1 MKGKSVLKIVFK
13 VVYGIFKAILL
24 CFLALFAL
32 LVCMQRVS
40 NNTISLF
47 GYRLFSVVT
56 PSMAP
61 KYNVGDVLLCEEVNV
76 DTLVVGDDISYLGAK
91 GTYKG
96 KVITHRIIKIEKDDD
111 GKKVF
116 YTKGIA
122 TKNVDPSITEEQI
135 YGKVKG
141 QVPFLTQLYSF
152 ISTKHGF
159 YIAIFVP
166 LVLLIGSEV
175 IVTMVDKFR
184 NKKLKKKEEVEQINE
199 PKNGELEIDTEKVEE
214 ISYESEE
221 DKKRAEI
228 KAEIER
234 IQKEI
239 EEKKRIEE
247 EKKKA
252 EIKAEIERIQKELA
266 EKKKNN

>member
-1 MKGKSVLKIVFK
+1 MKGKSVLKL
-13 VVYGIFKAILL
+13 IFKITYGLFKTILL
-24 CFLALFAL
+24 CLLALFAL

-40 NNTISLF
+40 NNTVSLF

-56 PSMAP
+56 RSMEP
-61 KYNVGDVLLCEEVNV
+61 KYNVGDVLLTEEVDV
-76 DTLVVGDDISYLGAK
+76 DTLVVGDDISYLGDK
-91 GTYKG
+91 GTYKD
-96 KVITHRIIKIEKDDD
+96 KVITHRIIKIEEEN
-111 GKKVF
+111 GERVF

-122 TKNVDPSITEEQI
+122 TKKVDPAIKDEQI
-135 YGKVKG
+135 YGKVLG
-141 QVPFLTQLYSF
+141 PVPVLTTLYSF

-175 IVTMVDKFR
+175 IVTMVEKVR
-184 NKKLKKKEEVEQINE
+184 KKKELESGKTEEASGDE
-199 PKNGELEIDTEKVEE
+199 PKEVMEDRKEE
-214 ISYESEE
+214 ITYESEE
-221 DKKRAEI
+221 EKKKAEI
-228 KAEIER
+228 MAEIER

-239 EEKKRIEE
+239 EEKKRLEE

-266 EKKKNN
+266 EKNKQ

>member
-1 MKGKSVLKIVFK
+1 MKGKSVLKIIFK
-13 VVYGIFKAILL
+13 IVYGIFKAILL

-40 NNTISLF
+40 NNTVSLF

-61 KYNVGDVLLCEEVNV
+61 KYNVGDVLLCEEVDIN
-76 DTLVVGDDISYLGAK
+76 TLLVGDDISYLGTK

-96 KVITHRIIKIEKDDD
+96 KVITHRIIKIEKDDK
-111 GKKVF
+111 GEKVF

-122 TKNVDPSITEEQI
+122 TKTVDPSITEGQI
-135 YGKVKG
+135 YGKIKG
-141 QVPFLTQLYSF
+141 QVPFLTQLYRF
-152 ISTKHGF
+152 IGTKHGF

-175 IVTMVDKFR
+175 IVTMVEKVR
-184 NKKLKKKEEVEQINE
+184 GRKKKDSEEEKVIDEPKKEEIAE
-199 PKNGELEIDTEKVEE
+199 EKF
-214 ISYESEE
+214 ESEE
-221 DKKRAEI
+221 DKKRAQI

-239 EEKKRIEE
+239 EEKKRQEE

-252 EIKAEIERIQKELA
+252 EIKAEIERLQKEIA
-266 EKKKNN
+266 EKNK

>member
-1 MKGKSVLKIVFK
+1 MKGKSVLKIIFK
-13 VVYGIFKAILL
+13 IVYGIFKAILL

-32 LVCMQRVS
+32 IVCMQRFS
-40 NNTISLF
+40 NNTVSLF

-61 KYNVGDVLLCEEVNV
+61 KYNVGDVLLCEEVDV

-91 GTYKG
+91 GTYKD
-96 KVITHRIIKIEKDDD
+96 KVITHRIIKIEEEKE
-111 GKKVF
+111 GEKVF

-122 TKNVDPSITEEQI
+122 TKNVDPSITEKQI
-135 YGKVKG
+135 YGKVTRRI
-141 QVPFLTQLYSF
+141 PFLSQLYKF

-175 IVTMVDKFR
+175 IVTMVDKL
-184 NKKLKKKEEVEQINE
+184 KSKKKKDSEEVKEIEE
-199 PKNGELEIDTEKVEE
+199 PRKEE
-214 ISYESEE
+214 IKEEKFGSEE
-221 DKKRAEI
+221 DKKRAQI

-239 EEKKRIEE
+239 EEKKRLEE

-252 EIKAEIERIQKELA
+252 EIKAEIERLQKEIA
-266 EKKKNN
+266 EKNK

>member
-1 MKGKSVLKIVFK
+1 MKGKSVLKIIFK
-13 VVYGIFKAILL
+13 IVYGIFKAILL

-32 LVCMQRVS
+32 IVCMQRFS
-40 NNTISLF
+40 NNTVSLF

-61 KYNVGDVLLCEEVNV
+61 KYNVGDVLLCEEVDV

-91 GTYKG
+91 GTYKD
-96 KVITHRIIKIEKDDD
+96 KVITHRIIKIEEEKE
-111 GKKVF
+111 GEKVF

-122 TKNVDPSITEEQI
+122 TKNVDPSITEKQI
-135 YGKVKG
+135 YGKVTKRI
-141 QVPFLTQLYSF
+141 PFLSDLYKF

-175 IVTMVDKFR
+175 IVTMVDKL
-184 NKKLKKKEEVEQINE
+184 KSKKKKDSEEVKEIEE
-199 PKNGELEIDTEKVEE
+199 PRKEE
-214 ISYESEE
+214 IKEEKFDSEE
-221 DKKRAEI
+221 DKKRAQI

-239 EEKKRIEE
+239 EEKKRLEE

-252 EIKAEIERIQKELA
+252 EIKAEIERLQKEIA
-266 EKKKNN
+266 EKNK